1 MALTNNINHS
11 NGLSA
16 PRSYIKVLSV
26 EVTKQNGTAVVA
38 FYAEQNKEAFQNKSY
53 AFAYD
58 LDEKNPIA
66 QAYNHLKT
74 LPEFSGAI
82 DC

>member
-58 LDEKNPIA
+58 LDEINPIA
-66 QAYNHLKT
+66 L
-74 LPEFSGAI
+74 EFNNL
-82 DC
+82 